1 MRRGT
6 TGKAIFMT
14 VYVVTIPGTFLK
26 ELSASARTDLV
37 RALRPADPRTTDF
50 GAAEDLDILTFYPDS
65 PAFSL
70 RLEVEAHDNASAEA
84 RARELATDALR
95 SVGVSED
102 EVPLGQPVITGIDTE

>member
-1 MRRGT
+1 MLRGT
-6 TGKAIFMT
+6 TGKAICMT

-26 ELSASARTDLV
+26 ELSASARAELV

-84 RARELATDALR
+84 KARKLAADALR
-95 SVGVSED
+95 SVGVSEE
-102 EVPLGQPVITGIDTE
+102 EVPLGQPVITGIDAE